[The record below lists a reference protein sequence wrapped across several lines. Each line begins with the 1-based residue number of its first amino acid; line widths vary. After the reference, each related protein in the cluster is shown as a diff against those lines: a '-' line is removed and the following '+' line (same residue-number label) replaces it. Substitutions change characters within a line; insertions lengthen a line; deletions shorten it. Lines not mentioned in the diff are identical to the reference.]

1 MMDFLMWDV
10 EATVKFLLE
19 AVRLE
24 CISLGPMKN
33 RMMTDRKAA
42 LESEKKGLKKQLETL
57 SGEAAAKWRA
67 DIQNIEKEMKV
78 VNFTDEEIVRE
89 MINEGEAVTM
99 FKNLT
104 KEGEPAQ
111 FCLDLQVPAF
121 RKRTPQDVYV
131 PRYWYLTKT

>member
-1 MMDFLMWDV
+1 M
-10 EATVKFLLE
+10 
-19 AVRLE
+19 
-24 CISLGPMKN
+24 I
-33 RMMTDRKAA
+33 TDCKAA
-42 LESEKKGLKKQLETL
+42 LESEKKGLKKQLEIL
-57 SGEAAAKWRA
+57 SGDAAAKWRA

-131 PRYWYLTKT
+131 PRYWYLTKQTIRFCKFFYAGLHLRPIGPRFASGKPRTTSAG